1 MNMSVD
7 ALCVRLREVPESFLP
22 PENSK
27 LTPMMKGF
35 VSDTLLH
42 ISGQLPEAAV
52 VQSFDHSMA
61 HGKKNPQSLK
71 PNARSMILLAVW
83 LFNDTHFKRLDGS
96 VSSIQSSFLNLIEQ
110 RIKPL
115 SRLVEVMS
123 VVEDGDRREEFV
135 RLCLSAMSL
144 SIEGESE
151 SQSVDRLQTLDSVAR
166 HQLIQAAQKQRKEA
180 ERQRRIEEEA
190 RRKKQQEQAAR
201 YNREW

>member
-27 LTPMMKGF
+27 LTPMMKAF

-42 ISGQLPEAAV
+42 ISGQLPEAASKALTTV
-52 VQSFDHSMA
+52 WHMA
-61 HGKKNPQSLK
+61 RTSVAQTQCEQHD
-71 PNARSMILLAVW
+71 LLAVW

-96 VSSIQSSFLNLIEQ
+96 VSSIQSSFLKLIEQ

-151 SQSVDRLQTLDSVAR
+151 GQSVDRLQTLDSVAR